1 MIPEMNKRAW
11 REAKIL
17 AIKEEGLR
25 QCASIR
31 VQARHRMRWYRALY
45 LCKFGAVVCI
55 QAYGRRYMYHRFYVI
70 RRRQMDLS
78 QLYRYRI
85 LSSYRLQSWLRYTQI
100 SREYK
105 VRVAE
110 ERRDKR
116 ERAIARRKEQHERR
130 LTRDRATVF
139 RRTKRMSG
147 VMVCMRI
154 ERTDPSRQNACIDY
168 GMKLKVFVPQSQKTY
183 TFILDDLEVR
193 LAIEGHVGR
202 DGLSGAEILN
212 PDNIMAIADR
222 LLVRV
227 INGKPVVIFF
237 AKGPA
242 GKRKTSTQGR

>member
-1 MIPEMNKRAW
+1 MTGKLGAREAAPEQNIIAAFKFVGRENKALRTPSESSSEVEERSYSEDWEWFKLDTLKHLLFEKTVMIPEMNKRAW

-45 LCKFGAVVCI
+45 LCKLGAVVCV
-55 QAYGRRYMYHRFYVI
+55 QAYGRRYMYHRFYVV

-110 ERRDKR
+110 ERR
-116 ERAIARRKEQHERR
+116 
-130 LTRDRATVF
+130 
-139 RRTKRMSG
+139 G
-147 VMVCMRI
+147 
-154 ERTDPSRQNACIDY
+154 
-168 GMKLKVFVPQSQKTY
+168 
-183 TFILDDLEVR
+183 
-193 LAIEGHVGR
+193 
-202 DGLSGAEILN
+202 
-212 PDNIMAIADR
+212 
-222 LLVRV
+222 
-227 INGKPVVIFF
+227 
-237 AKGPA
+237 
-242 GKRKTSTQGR
+242 